1 MSQVD
6 PVYEELAAKMRRP
19 KSKAL
24 PKLLQRLANP
34 EQARIVRELPSSTEE
49 IAKKLD
55 LDKETVEKH
64 IRTLYEKGLISPG
77 KRGWNMAATWGWLHD
92 TSGSANSKYD
102 DAEFFDLAMAM
113 GDEESDFLVQRLEKG
128 ELTDIRQYMRVIP
141 RWKSIKDIPG
151 VLPYED
157 VREIFKAATP
167 IVLINCACKRLYRDR
182 KCQDILPT
190 EMCIVSGRL
199 GQNSLARGAGKQIS
213 FDELMKLLDS
223 LDEYPLVN
231 LTENSNRM
239 PVQICNCHNC
249 CCGMFLIHAKTKDRF
264 NLSPFAKSRFI
275 AEVDPEK
282 CTACRTCID
291 KRCPVGA
298 TRMKYYPELGDE
310 RAYTDPEECIG
321 CGLCVL
327 TCPAEAHK
335 MKLVRPVE
343 HIPEPDAALLS
354 LIGVD
359 LS

>member
-1 MSQVD
+1 
-6 PVYEELAAKMRRP
+6 
-19 KSKAL
+19 
-24 PKLLQRLANP
+24 
-34 EQARIVRELPSSTEE
+34 
-49 IAKKLD
+49 
-55 LDKETVEKH
+55 
-64 IRTLYEKGLISPG
+64 
-77 KRGWNMAATWGWLHD
+77 
-92 TSGSANSKYD
+92 
-102 DAEFFDLAMAM
+102 
-113 GDEESDFLVQRLEKG
+113 
-128 ELTDIRQYMRVIP
+128 
-141 RWKSIKDIPG
+141 
-151 VLPYED
+151 
-157 VREIFKAATP
+157 
-167 IVLINCACKRLYRDR
+167 LINCACKRLYRDR
-182 KCQDILPT
+182 KCKDTLPT
-190 EMCIVSGRL
+190 EMCIVVGRL
-199 GQNSLARGAGKQIS
+199 GQNSLDRGAGKQIS

-231 LTENSNRM
+231 LTGNSNSM

-298 TRMKYYPELGDE
+298 NRMKYYPEFGEE

-327 TCPAEAHK
+327 TCPTEAHK

-359 LS
+359 LA